1 MEKPEMFRNTA
12 PAAEPAP
19 DVDVVM
25 DPAGLVPLSVL
36 ALDLPEPPGGWP
48 AYLASRGVP
57 VLTDDIGRLAIAR
70 AEARQLLDEQREAEA
85 HAREVAARQEREA
98 VERDRA
104 VRAALPTGLHWTDI
118 PAGVSAAE
126 LWAAHEKDS
135 QPKRRS
141 VLEHALSNTGEMVFH
156 PIGPTLDENAS

>member
-1 MEKPEMFRNTA
+1 
-12 PAAEPAP
+12 
-19 DVDVVM
+19 M

-48 AYLASRGVP
+48 AYLAGRGVP

-85 HAREVAARQEREA
+85 HAREVAARQERQA

-104 VRAALPTGLHWTDI
+104 FRAALPTGLHWTEI
-118 PAGVSAAE
+118 PVGATAGEV
-126 LWAAHEKDS
+126 WAAADRAARL
-135 QPKRRS
+135 KRRTP
-141 VLEHALSNTGEMVFH
+141 LEDALAGDGMVYR
-156 PIGPTLDENAS
+156 PLRDEES